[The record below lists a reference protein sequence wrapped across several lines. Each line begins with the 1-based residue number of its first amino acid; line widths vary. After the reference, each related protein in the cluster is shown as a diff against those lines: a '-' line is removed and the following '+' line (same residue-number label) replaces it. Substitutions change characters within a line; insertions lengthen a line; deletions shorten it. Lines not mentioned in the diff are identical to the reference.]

1 MVALGVFPQL
11 SAGGPWG
18 GRGSR
23 GFSAVS
29 GGWCCSVRPSPGA
42 CSAQWRG
49 LPTVPPRPLFFA
61 GSPVSW
67 FHSSFGQVFR
77 HYIKKAFHAVG
88 HRTPI
93 LRAWNKSASLT
104 VEDSFLEG
112 PVYRPGVRPP
122 CAQRSAPRSSSTR
135 AAERPAPAL
144 LGTPGLPAFQ
154 QASPPPVSGA
164 PRHTR
169 SRSPQMFDE
178 YPLQYSEWGSS
189 NASKIR

>member
-1 MVALGVFPQL
+1 MCFCNWITLLYAVINSRNQLYINLKTKNKKKRMVALGVFPQL

-122 CAQRSAPRSSSTR
+122 CA
-135 AAERPAPAL
+135 
-144 LGTPGLPAFQ
+144 
-154 QASPPPVSGA
+154 
-164 PRHTR
+164 
-169 SRSPQMFDE
+169 
-178 YPLQYSEWGSS
+178 
-189 NASKIR
+189 